1 MSGNRCI
8 IIGSGLGGLSSG
20 IILALNGYD
29 VTVLEQ
35 GAQIGGC
42 LQCFTRNGLN
52 FETGMHF
59 LGSLDEGQS
68 LNRLFRYLGILDKV
82 EFSRLDATGYDIVH
96 LGGCEYRF
104 ANGRDPFI
112 GQMSQYFPSCTDDIV
127 RYCDLIDKAS
137 RAYSIHSLNLGQSD
151 SRAVQEYQTHSINA
165 ILDSAISNP
174 LLRDVLVGTIPLYA
188 AVKDRTPFMTHA
200 FIMDFFNKSAF
211 RTVGGSGKIASAL
224 ACRLESLGGRILA
237 LKKARRIVCDEAK
250 AVGVETDSGD
260 FYPADFVISSL
271 HPVATMNLVDSKLI
285 RPVYRERLSSLPN
298 TSAPFTVYL
307 SFKENAMPYCN
318 SNHYCYTS
326 ESPWGGES
334 YDEQT
339 WPKNFM
345 YMHYCHK
352 DNAKFAKAGE
362 LIAYM
367 SMDELRQWDNSAS
380 GHRGDDYLAFK
391 ERKAQKLIMAA
402 DREFPGLKDAIDCH
416 YTSTPLTYRDFTGT
430 PDGSMYGLIK
440 DVSMGAASHVSHRTK
455 IPNLLLTGQSI
466 NSHGMLGVMISSVVT
481 CSALTGE
488 SRIIDQINKE

>member
-237 LKKARRIVCDEAK
+237 LKKARR
-250 AVGVETDSGD
+250 
-260 FYPADFVISSL
+260 
-271 HPVATMNLVDSKLI
+271 
-285 RPVYRERLSSLPN
+285 
-298 TSAPFTVYL
+298 
-307 SFKENAMPYCN
+307 
-318 SNHYCYTS
+318 
-326 ESPWGGES
+326 
-334 YDEQT
+334 
-339 WPKNFM
+339 
-345 YMHYCHK
+345 
-352 DNAKFAKAGE
+352 
-362 LIAYM
+362 
-367 SMDELRQWDNSAS
+367 
-380 GHRGDDYLAFK
+380 
-391 ERKAQKLIMAA
+391 
-402 DREFPGLKDAIDCH
+402 
-416 YTSTPLTYRDFTGT
+416 
-430 PDGSMYGLIK
+430 
-440 DVSMGAASHVSHRTK
+440 
-455 IPNLLLTGQSI
+455 
-466 NSHGMLGVMISSVVT
+466 
-481 CSALTGE
+481 
-488 SRIIDQINKE
+488 